1 MKSCLMLLTLLIPS
15 LVAADDDSDSR
26 SLVTTSGK
34 AEIRIVPDLAD
45 LWFDVEVRHADLAQ
59 ARKQQA
65 ERAEKVVKALKAAG
79 VQDAD
84 LQTSQVS
91 ISPNYIENRQETANV
106 QFYSVSQTVTCTV
119 KDLKKV
125 PDITAQVLE
134 SGATSSRT
142 AQLRSSEFRKHRD
155 EARLR
160 AVRVAK
166 EKATALAT
174 ELGAKVG
181 KPHKIAEESDDW
193 WNPLS
198 NIQSVANGED
208 ANTEFTSAFA
218 PGTISITASV
228 SVSFVL
234 E

>member
-1 MKSCLMLLTLLIPS
+1 MKSCLLLLALLIPTYA
-15 LVAADDDSDSR
+15 LADDGDSLP
-26 SLVTTSGK
+26 LVSTSGK
-34 AEIRIVPDLAD
+34 AEVRVVPDLAD

-59 ARKQQA
+59 ARKLQA
-65 ERAEKVVKALKAAG
+65 QRAEKVVQALRAAG
-79 VQDAD
+79 VAEAD
-84 LQTSQVS
+84 LQTSQVT
-91 ISPNYIENRQETANV
+91 ISPSYIENRQETANI

-119 KDLKKV
+119 QDLKKV

-134 SGATSSRT
+134 AGATGSRP

-181 KPHKIAEESDDW
+181 KPHKITEGAENW
-193 WNPLS
+193 WDPLS
-198 NIQSVANGED
+198 NIQSVSRSGEGEG
-208 ANTEFTSAFA
+208 EFTSAFA

>member
-1 MKSCLMLLTLLIPS
+1 MKSCLLLLALLIPTYA
-15 LVAADDDSDSR
+15 LADDGDSLP
-26 SLVTTSGK
+26 LVSTSGK
-34 AEIRIVPDLAD
+34 AEVRVVPDLAD

-59 ARKQQA
+59 ARKLQA
-65 ERAEKVVKALKAAG
+65 QRAEKVVQALRAAG
-79 VQDAD
+79 VAEAD
-84 LQTSQVS
+84 LQTSQVT
-91 ISPNYIENRQETANV
+91 ISPSYIEDRQETANI

-119 KDLKKV
+119 QDLKKV

-134 SGATSSRT
+134 AGATGSRP

-181 KPHKIAEESDDW
+181 KPHKIAEGAENW
-193 WNPLS
+193 WDPLS
-198 NIQSVANGED
+198 NVQSVSRGGEGEG
-208 ANTEFTSAFA
+208 EFTSAFA

>member
-142 AQLRSSEFRKHRD
+142 GACGEAASSGMICAMKAGLPCGNARSS
-155 EARLR
+155 
-160 AVRVAK
+160 
-166 EKATALAT
+166 
-174 ELGAKVG
+174 
-181 KPHKIAEESDDW
+181 
-193 WNPLS
+193 
-198 NIQSVANGED
+198 QS
-208 ANTEFTSAFA
+208 
-218 PGTISITASV
+218 TAS
-228 SVSFVL
+228 SMRPACSRMDA
-234 E
+234 

>member
-1 MKSCLMLLTLLIPS
+1 MKPSLLLLALLIPS
-15 LVAADDDSDSR
+15 LSFAGDAD
-26 SLVTTSGK
+26 SLPLVSTSGK
-34 AEIRIVPDLAD
+34 AEIRVVPDLAD
-45 LWFDVEVRHADLAQ
+45 LWFDVEVRHADLTQ
-59 ARKQQA
+59 ARKLQA
-65 ERAEKVVKALKAAG
+65 ERVEKVVKALRAAG
-79 VQDAD
+79 IAEAD
-84 LQTSQVS
+84 LQTSQVT
-91 ISPNYIENRQETANV
+91 ISPSYIENRQETANI

-119 KDLKKV
+119 QDLKTV

-134 SGATSSRT
+134 AGATGSRP
-142 AQLRSSEFRKHRD
+142 AQMRNSEFRKHRD

-181 KPHKIAEESDDW
+181 KPHRISEETESW
-193 WNPLS
+193 WSAS
-198 NIQSVANGED
+198 NGIQSVGRSGD
-208 ANTEFTSAFA
+208 AGDEFTSAFA